1 MECLQ
6 IDTRPTLK
14 CRQVLT
20 LTDADATDR
29 SELVEYKDE
38 VTKVTA
44 SKTCRLRMQML
55 TVKLFDFRVVNAVS
69 V

>member
-6 IDTRPTLK
+6 IDIRPTLK
-14 CRQVLT
+14 YRHVLT

-29 SELVEYKDE
+29 SELAEYKDE

-44 SKTCRLRMQML
+44 SKT
-55 TVKLFDFRVVNAVS
+55 
-69 V
+69 